1 MKLIKQNNVK
11 HAVTHSVQMASH
23 LGAIRIDANATVA
36 DGGAIVGIYFEGQ
49 RWVPDAVLTASNIQL
64 PAIEQTIEQLTE
76 YFLGHRQVF
85 SLPLAPVGTEFQE
98 QVWHQIATIDCAQSL
113 SYGAIAQ
120 RIDRPKASRAVGA
133 ATGRN
138 PISVVIPC
146 HRVLGSSGA
155 LTGYA
160 GGLDRKVWLLA
171 HEKSMQPFMQPFT
184 QPQSKP

>member
-1 MKLIKQNNVK
+1 MIASIKKPVK
-11 HAVTHSVQMASH
+11 HTVTHSVQMIST
-23 LGAIRIDANATVA
+23 LGVMRIDANEVGVG
-36 DGGAIVGIYFEGQ
+36 GGAIVGIYFAGQ
-49 RWVPDAVLTASNIQL
+49 RWVPNPVLNASNKAI

-76 YFLGHRQVF
+76 YFLGKRQQF

-160 GGLDRKVWLLA
+160 GGLDRKIWLLA
-171 HEKSMQPFMQPFT
+171 HEKNMML
-184 QPQSKP
+184 

>member
-1 MKLIKQNNVK
+1 MKLIKQSHTK
-11 HAVTHSVQMASH
+11 HSVTHSVKMASL
-23 LGAIRIDANATVA
+23 LGAIRIDANATVL

-49 RWVPDAVLTASNIQL
+49 RWVPDAVLTASNNQI
-64 PAIEQTIEQLTE
+64 PATEKTIEQLTE
-76 YFLGHRQVF
+76 YFLGKRQVF
-85 SLPLAPVGTEFQE
+85 SIPLAPIGTEFQE

-160 GGLDRKVWLLA
+160 GGLDRKIWLLA
-171 HEKSMQPFMQPFT
+171 HEKNMQPFMQPLIQT
-184 QPQSKP
+184 